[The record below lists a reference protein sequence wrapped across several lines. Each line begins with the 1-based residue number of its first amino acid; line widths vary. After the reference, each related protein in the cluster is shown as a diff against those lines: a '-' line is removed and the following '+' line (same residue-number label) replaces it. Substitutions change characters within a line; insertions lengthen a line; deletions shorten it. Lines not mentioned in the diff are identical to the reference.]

1 MTSRRAKVRPC
12 RLQII
17 HRVDFDA
24 QGKPLP
30 ARTLIVPQLTQNNTE
45 DREALSRFAGVAPI
59 GIAEIDNQG
68 IIQSANPVFLS
79 YSARAKRGASFA
91 SMVVESDRHELRY
104 GLDKFQ
110 NKNEPMVVVDA
121 TIMDEKPRLVQF
133 SFARLQGMGKNLTVF
148 AVDKTESKTLEVQ
161 LAQSQ
166 KMQAV
171 GPTGQRHCP

>member
-1 MTSRRAKVRPC
+1 MPVE
-12 RLQII
+12 II

-24 QGKPLP
+24 GGKALP
-30 ARTLIVPQLTQNNTE
+30 ARTLIVPQRATKDNE
-45 DREALSRFAGVAPI
+45 DREPLSRFAGVAPI

-91 SMVVESDRHELRY
+91 SMVVESDRDELRY

-148 AVDKTESKTLEVQ
+148 RRRQDREQNPGSATGAEPEN
-161 LAQSQ
+161 AGG
-166 KMQAV
+166 
-171 GPTGQRHCP
+171 GPIGQRHRP